1 VIDGETGL
9 LVPPGDPTALAAGLE
24 RLFDDR
30 ALTLKLGASG
40 RDRARWYDWDSIY
53 EREYAKLFG

>member
-1 VIDGETGL
+1 
-9 LVPPGDPTALAAGLE
+9 
-24 RLFDDR
+24 
-30 ALTLKLGASG
+30 LGASG